1 MIWIC
6 PLWKPVAK
14 SRGNLVEKRDCVGLL
29 LVDMIISG
37 WMTFLMFQQV
47 TSPWWVF
54 MFSYV
59 TTNSICPGT
68 DVLQCGFNGR
78 HSEPSKVYFILGVGS
93 DAVDLIGLAT
103 GVPVDIPG

>member
-68 DVLQCGFNGR
+68 EMFYNVASTDN
-78 HSEPSKVYFILGVGS
+78 ILSPVRCTLSWGLEVMQ
-93 DAVDLIGLAT
+93 LI
-103 GVPVDIPG
+103 